1 MRRKNFKS
9 FLKGLLL
16 IQLFL
21 LSVAAGL
28 TVDFSTGFP
37 GVLYKLQAINLG
49 MPFSEVKISQR
60 QADLMF
66 METYLPILDNE
77 SLLNLGLNKI
87 QAASIAENMID
98 SHIQVLAYAGPEKI
112 PATETVAPEAAA
124 VTEEVQEDIRKQSFD
139 ASLFG
144 GKKVF
149 IYCTHSAESYIPTSG
164 KARLDGKR
172 GLVNKVAQNLQKNIS
187 AQGLAAE
194 FIDKIHDYPDYDQ
207 SYTNSRSTVKQLL
220 QENDNVLALFDVHRD
235 SLPGTTKAATIT
247 AAGRKSARILIIVGT
262 DERKPHPA
270 WKKNLAFAQAIYEQ
284 GEKMY
289 PGLIKGVTTKA
300 GTYNQEFHPHAL
312 LLEFGSDYN
321 TLEEAN
327 YAAQLFSDVL
337 MQVLKEEIELQ

>member
-98 SHIQVLAYAGPEKI
+98 SHIQVLAYAGPET
-112 PATETVAPEAAA
+112 PATETVAPKAAA